1 MWLVKIKHLV
11 DEFLLSEQNQLARSS
26 LVSFAMDKNIWHFK
40 ALGGTSDKIS
50 SLVVKQ
56 AQ

>member
-1 MWLVKIKHLV
+1 MKKNVI
-11 DEFLLSEQNQLARSS
+11 SENKAFS
-26 LVSFAMDKNIWHFK
+26 LWIPFEWAKSASTIIFGELCIWHFK